1 MPLPMVAARAAR
13 SAAWLGETVLKRSVP
28 LPGALRL
35 KRG

>member
-13 SAAWLGETVLKRSVP
+13 SALWLGETVLRRSVP

-35 KRG
+35 RRT